1 MTDPRGPAIIPSSDD
16 AQSPAIDEP
25 WTLSAVRASVLA
37 SAALLGVW
45 PLAGGPALAT
55 AAIAAAL
62 GVFAARL
69 AMGLRLRAVVGA
81 GVGLTLALLALPLSD
96 WIGESTGVWGFLS
109 SRATVV
115 VADATL
121 FGGLALGAVFAV
133 RCLAIRN
140 RAWSVLEAA
149 GVIGAVAHL
158 FARHR
163 ELMINRPR
171 WLSDWALTQG
181 LDPQVLLQ
189 ALGVLAAAAA
199 VVLALRR
206 ERPLKLALTL
216 LLLVLVGAGVYWL
229 LEDQHIDIAVGPT
242 AGLMGED
249 KDGDGKPDPPA
260 GGDHGNSGMG
270 GASNNLGDGSGGGSP
285 PPPRPVALALFHDDF
300 DPEGGLYY
308 FRQQVLSRFD
318 GTRLSIDQ
326 SAEFDGDVLREFP
339 VDGPLAAAPSHDP
352 AFYTRVP
359 TTMFLLVDHPQ
370 PLALTASIEVRP
382 HHNPAPRRFVA
393 AYDAVSLALSA
404 PTSRL
409 VGRGSIPADW
419 SPEKVEHYLAH
430 PDDPRYAAL
439 ADELA
444 RDVDPRFA
452 GDPLMVAYAIKR
464 YLEREGFYTRKERHL
479 GSDPTG
485 SFLFGSLRG
494 YCVHFAH
501 AAANLFRSQGIA
513 SRVAVGYAVDAW
525 TRGAGSAVLILGDRA
540 HAWPEIHIAGVGWVP
555 FDIYPEQSDE
565 PPPRFV
571 DQSLESLLGELARDD
586 PTGGRG
592 DPDGKWAIPWVRIG
606 WSLIGL
612 VGLVVLMG
620 FTVKL
625 GRMAA
630 AAARP
635 ESHRLQFA
643 STLDRFSD
651 LGLSRRPDETRERHA
666 ERLAQWAPS
675 LVALTRVH
683 LRLALGRPHDDDRR
697 AVYDLARAV
706 RREYRERIPGW
717 KRALGSLNP
726 FGWWFTR

>member
-1 MTDPRGPAIIPSSDD
+1 MTERVAPPIEGAEGPIL
-16 AQSPAIDEP
+16 
-25 WTLSAVRASVLA
+25 TGVRALVLA
-37 SAALLGVW
+37 AAAVLGLW
-45 PLAGGPALAT
+45 PLAGGPAL
-55 AAIAAAL
+55 IAAASAAAL
-62 GVFAARL
+62 AVIGARL
-69 AMGLRLRAVVGA
+69 AVGRGLRVIVGA
-81 GVGLTLALLALPLSD
+81 GVGVTLTALAAPLSG
-96 WIGESTGVWGFLS
+96 WIGDSTGVWGFLS
-109 SRATVV
+109 SRMTLV
-115 VADATL
+115 VADGAL
-121 FGGLALGAVFAV
+121 FAGLVGGGVFAV
-133 RCLAIRN
+133 RCLALRT
-140 RAWSVLEAA
+140 RAWSLLEAA
-149 GVIGAVAHL
+149 AVIGAVAHL

-189 ALGVLAAAAA
+189 ALGVMAAAAA

-206 ERPLKLALTL
+206 ETPLKLALTL
-216 LLLVLVGAGVYWL
+216 LLLLLVGAGVYWL
-229 LEDQHIDIAVGPT
+229 LEDQRIDVDFEPT
-242 AGLMGED
+242 AGLTGDGKGES
-249 KDGDGKPDPPA
+249 DGDG
-260 GGDHGNSGMG
+260 GGGG
-270 GASNNLGDGSGGGSP
+270 GASDSLGDGSGGGSP
-285 PPPRPVALALFHDDF
+285 PPPRPVALALFHEDF
-300 DPEGGLYY
+300 EPPTGLYY
-308 FRQQVLSRFD
+308 FRQQVLSHFD
-318 GTRLSIDQ
+318 GTRLSIDPTGQ
-326 SAEFDGDVLREFP
+326 FDRDVITDFP
-339 VDGPLAAAPSHDP
+339 VDGPLTAESSQTAA
-352 AFYTRVP
+352 FFKRVP
-359 TTMFLLVDHPQ
+359 TTMFLMVDHPQ
-370 PLALTASIEVRP
+370 PLALTASIEVAP

-393 AYDAVSLALSA
+393 AYEAISLALSA

-409 VGRGSIPADW
+409 VGRGSVPAEW
-419 SPEKVEHYLAH
+419 PAEKAEHYLAH

-452 GDPLMVAYAIKR
+452 SDPLMVAYAIKR
-464 YLEREGFYTRKERHL
+464 YLEKEGFYTRKERHV
-479 GSDPTG
+479 GDDPTG

-513 SRVAVGYAVDAW
+513 ARVAVGYAVDAW

-592 DPDGKWAIPWVRIG
+592 EPGGELAIPWARIG
-606 WSLIGL
+606 WTLLTLLGL
-612 VGLVVLMG
+612 CVLGG
-620 FTVKL
+620 FIVKL

-635 ESHRLQFA
+635 LAHRMQFA
-643 STLDRFSD
+643 ATLDRFSD
-651 LGLSRRPDETRERHA
+651 LGLGRRPDETRERHA
-666 ERLAQWAPS
+666 ERLADIAPS
-675 LVALTRVH
+675 LGELTRVH
-683 LRLALGRPHDDDRR
+683 LRLALGRPRADDPQAVR
-697 AVYDLARAV
+697 ALARRV
-706 RREYRERIPGW
+706 RSEYRERVPGW

>member
-1 MTDPRGPAIIPSSDD
+1 MTAARDIDRPT
-16 AQSPAIDEP
+16 DEP
-25 WTLSAVRASVLA
+25 WGLSLVRALVLA
-37 SAALLGVW
+37 SAALLGAW
-45 PLAGGPALAT
+45 PLAGGAALVTAAASAALAV
-55 AAIAAAL
+55 L
-62 GVFAARL
+62 LARL
-69 AMGLRLRAVVGA
+69 VMARRLRAVVGA
-81 GVGLTLALLALPLSD
+81 GLGLTLAVLALPLAR
-96 WIGESTGVWGFLS
+96 WIAESTGVWGFLS
-109 SRATVV
+109 SRLTLVV
-115 VADATL
+115 SDAAL
-121 FGGLALGAVFAV
+121 FGGLIGGAVFAV

-189 ALGVLAAAAA
+189 ALGVIAAAAA
-199 VVLALRR
+199 VMLALRR

-216 LLLVLVGAGVYWL
+216 ILLLLVGAGVYWL
-229 LEDQHIDIAVGPT
+229 LEDQRIAVDTSPT
-242 AGLMGED
+242 AGLTGED
-249 KDGDGKPDPPA
+249 KDGDGKPDDP
-260 GGDHGNSGMG
+260 NSGGGG
-270 GASNNLGDGSGGGSP
+270 GAGDSLGDGSGGGNP
-285 PPPRPVALALFHDDF
+285 PPPRPVALALFHAEHE
-300 DPEGGLYY
+300 PQGGLYY

-318 GTRLSIDQ
+318 GTRLSIDESGQ
-326 SAEFDGDVLREFP
+326 FDQDVIRQFP
-339 VDGPLAAAPSHDP
+339 VDGPLDAAPSHDP
-352 AFYTRVP
+352 SFFKRVP

-409 VGRGSIPADW
+409 VGRGSIPDDW
-419 SPEKVEHYLAH
+419 SPQKAEHYLAH

-464 YLEREGFYTRKERHL
+464 YLEKEGFYTRKERHL
-479 GSDPTG
+479 GDDPTG
-485 SFLFGSLRG
+485 SFLFGSMRG

-501 AAANLFRSQGIA
+501 SAANLFRSQGIA
-513 SRVAVGYAVDAW
+513 ARVAVGYAVDAW

-592 DPDGKWAIPWVRIG
+592 DPDGKWAIPWARIG
-606 WSLIGL
+606 WSLVGL
-612 VGLVVLMG
+612 VGVLILGG
-620 FTVKL
+620 FSVKL
-625 GRMAA
+625 GRLAA

-635 ESHRLQFA
+635 EAHRLQFA
-643 STLDRFSD
+643 ATLDRFSD
-651 LGLSRRPDETRERHA
+651 LGLGRRRDETRERHA
-666 ERLAQWAPS
+666 ERLAEWAPS
-675 LVALTRVH
+675 LAPLTRVH
-683 LRLALGRPHDDDRR
+683 LRMALGRPRDDDAQ
-697 AVYDLARAV
+697 AVYDLSRAV
-706 RREYRERIPGW
+706 RREYRARMPGW